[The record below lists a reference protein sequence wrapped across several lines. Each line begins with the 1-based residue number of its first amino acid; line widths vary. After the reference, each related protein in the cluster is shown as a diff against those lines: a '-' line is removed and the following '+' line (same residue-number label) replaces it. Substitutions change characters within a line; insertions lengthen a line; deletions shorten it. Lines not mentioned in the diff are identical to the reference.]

1 MADLLE
7 RWPAAHTN
15 FFLHRPKLRST
26 FPSIPFLP
34 ALLIA
39 FAYCNC
45 LRGEGMSATDP
56 SHPKELHPSS
66 SAALPVPISHP
77 PAVIAGFSAWLL
89 DAFDF
94 FRVTFCLTAI
104 GQEFHK
110 TDAQIALVIT
120 MTMAFRPVGGFLFG
134 IMADRY
140 GRRIPLMINTGVFA
154 ISDILTGLAP
164 NYTALLVVR
173 ALFGIVMG
181 GCWGVGA
188 SLAMEGAPIH
198 RRGLLSGLLQEG
210 YAAGNV
216 LAAVAYFFLI
226 GPLGWRPLFYLGSVP
241 AILLV
246 LYIKFRVKESVV
258 WKREFRTKQPW
269 PEQRREILSHWKLFL
284 YLLAFMTMML
294 FASHGTQDMYPTFL
308 QRQWHFDPHQRATI
322 TAISGIG
329 AILGGL
335 CFGHLSDKWGRR
347 KAIILAFILASV
359 LIPLWAY
366 APTPLLLVTGA
377 FLMQFMVQ
385 GAWGV
390 IPAHLSE
397 LSPDSVRALLP
408 GFAYQSAGI
417 IASSVVYIE
426 AVYAQKTSYSTAMAL
441 TAISVFVL
449 ASIMA
454 MVGKERRGQRFGAS
468 AESVEFH

>member
-1 MADLLE
+1 M
-7 RWPAAHTN
+7 RT
-15 FFLHRPKLRST
+15 S
-26 FPSIPFLP
+26 
-34 ALLIA
+34 
-39 FAYCNC
+39 
-45 LRGEGMSATDP
+45 DP
-56 SHPKELHPSS
+56 SQAGGHLSQMESTPE
-66 SAALPVPISHP
+66 ASHP
-77 PAVIAGFSAWLL
+77 PAVIAGFSGWLL

-94 FRVTFCLTAI
+94 FRVTFCLTAMAH
-104 GQEFHK
+104 EFHK
-110 TDAQIALVIT
+110 SDAEIALIIT
-120 MTMAFRPVGGFLFG
+120 MTMMFRPVGGLIFGFL
-134 IMADRY
+134 ADRY

-154 ISDILTGLAP
+154 ISDVMTGLAP
-164 NYTALLVVR
+164 NYTTLLVVR

-181 GCWGVGA
+181 GCWGVSA
-188 SLAMEGAPIH
+188 TMAMEGAPRH
-198 RRGLLSGLLQEG
+198 MRGLLSGLLQEG

-216 LAAVAYFFLI
+216 LAAIAYYFLI

-241 AILLV
+241 AIALV
-246 LYIKFRVKESVV
+246 LYIKFCVKESEV
-258 WKREFRTKQPW
+258 WKQEFKSRQPW
-269 PEQRREILSHWKLFL
+269 PEQRREILSHWKLFF

-308 QRQWHFDPHQRATI
+308 QRQWHFGPPQRAVI
-322 TAISGIG
+322 TAISGVG

-335 CFGHLSDKWGRR
+335 VFGKLSDTWGRR
-347 KAIILAFILASV
+347 KAIVAAFVLAAI

-366 APTPLLLVTGA
+366 APNMILLVVGA

-390 IPAHLSE
+390 IPAHLAE

-426 AVYAQKTSYSTAMAL
+426 AVYAQKTSYATAMAL

-454 MVGKERRGQRFGAS
+454 LLGKERRGQRFG
-468 AESVEFH
+468 V